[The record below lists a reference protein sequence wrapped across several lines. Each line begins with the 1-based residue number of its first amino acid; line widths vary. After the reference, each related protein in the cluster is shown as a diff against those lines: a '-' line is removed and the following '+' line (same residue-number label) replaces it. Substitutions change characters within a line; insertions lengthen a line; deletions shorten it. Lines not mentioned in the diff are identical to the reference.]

1 MNAIGLDGP
10 VASMVAASNYH
21 LNIHNN
27 KALNISEIIYVGA
40 FKAKITIFAVKKTV
54 QCNECPGDD

>member
-1 MNAIGLDGP
+1 MGH

-27 KALNISEIIYVGA
+27 KALKISEHSQQQSIEYFRNNLRGRI
-40 FKAKITIFAVKKTV
+40 
-54 QCNECPGDD
+54 PGFRILG